1 VSYPLSELL
10 PKVIQLDKPVFG
22 ITDNRHVATDLALGI
37 DEGDRVIDLTAGVAL
52 VSSGTG
58 GFAAWAD
65 ALHVAVR
72 EIAFVV
78 LAIELPGLTRLD
90 VPLFIEV
97 QKEASRGLV
106 MRRTGSTGKIVKLD
120 IDSVKSCFDAVVIA
134 LDHHI
139 WSHAFRVR

>member
-1 VSYPLSELL
+1 
-10 PKVIQLDKPVFG
+10 VFG

-97 QKEASRGLV
+97 RKK
-106 MRRTGSTGKIVKLD
+106 RREVS
-120 IDSVKSCFDAVVIA
+120 
-134 LDHHI
+134 
-139 WSHAFRVR
+139 